1 MKAGEKLTDNK
12 IKILQGCV
20 WGKVDQ
26 SLQAKESLVSSIL
39 QGIKVCV
46 CVCVCVYGRIV
57 FWGGCGLGKTV
68 GVRVRLITKGLE
80 Y

>member
-46 CVCVCVYGRIV
+46 CVCVCV
-57 FWGGCGLGKTV
+57 CMEGLCFGEAV
-68 GVRVRLITKGLE
+68 GWVRQWESESG
-80 Y
+80 